1 MISRFICVDEWFKK
15 EEVDVNL
22 SQGVYEMPYQIDLS

>member
-1 MISRFICVDEWFKK
+1 MISRFVCVDEWFKK

-22 SQGVYEMPYQIDLS
+22 SQGVYEMPY